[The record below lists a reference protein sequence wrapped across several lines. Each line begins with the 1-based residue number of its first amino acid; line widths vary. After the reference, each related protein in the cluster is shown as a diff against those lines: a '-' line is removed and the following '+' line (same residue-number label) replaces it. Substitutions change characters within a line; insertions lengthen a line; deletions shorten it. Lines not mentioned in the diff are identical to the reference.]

1 MITQYEIGIVGGGN
15 AAEGI
20 IQGLLRRSILLDDR
34 IIASDPLPERRAALT
49 ERFNIATTDDN
60 RHLIENSYLIIL
72 AVKPQIHRQVVSGFA
87 DALREDHVV
96 VSIMAGV
103 STEILESQFPHIKPR
118 VVRVMPNLAMHV
130 GEAMTAVCPGRY
142 CNENDLVHARRI
154 FDSCGRTLML
164 DDEKLMDA
172 VTAVSGSGPAYFY
185 HFVEAVVAAGEKA
198 GLTNEQSVLLAKQA
212 ALGAARMMIES
223 DDPPHVLCKKVM
235 SPGGTT
241 EAAFES
247 MASNG
252 VYDHIVEAVLAAYN
266 RSRDL
271 GH

>member
-20 IQGLLRRSILLDDR
+20 VRGLLRRSILLDDR
-34 IIASDPLPERRAALT
+34 IIVSDPLESRRAALA

-60 RHLIENSYLIIL
+60 RELVNNSYLIVL
-72 AVKPQIHRQVVSGFA
+72 AVKPQVHKQVIAEFA
-87 DALREDHVV
+87 EALRDDHVL
-96 VSIMAGV
+96 VSVMAGV
-103 STEILESQFPHIKPR
+103 STATLEAAFPHLRAR

-130 GEAMTAVCPGRY
+130 GEAMTAVYAGRH

-154 FDSCGRTLML
+154 FDSCGRTMTL
-164 DDEKLMDA
+164 DDESLMDA

-185 HFVEAVVAAGEKA
+185 HFVEALVSAGQSA
-198 GLTNEQSVLLAKQA
+198 GLSREQAVLLSKQA

-223 DDPPHVLCKKVM
+223 DDPPDVLRKKVM

-241 EAAFES
+241 EAAFEKMRS
-247 MASNG
+247 EK
-252 VYDHIVEAVLAAYN
+252 VFEHIVEAVLAAHK
-266 RSRDL
+266 RSQDL